1 MGSEQSKSTNNNI
14 EGFFLTDWLKGND
27 GLTPVLRMSD
37 KKPGDLEVHYTQK
50 KSADV
55 DWELLG
61 NIMGPSGI
69 DGKNAKNAEFR
80 FSQSNPGQLEI
91 KYSETANTPSDWT
104 ILGKNLI
111 GPSGAKPEFR
121 ISSSVPGQLEIRYSN
136 SDGTFTPWTIL
147 GNIRGQEGK
156 VSTIPGPSGAKPEF
170 RISSSVPGQLE
181 IRYSNSDGTFTSW
194 TILGNISGPEGKA
207 STIPGPPA
215 NKNNIIWCA
224 DGICRTPAQ
233 MKQVNLLDKIQIDDD
248 GITINT
254 IIKGLPC
261 KQGVCGAE
269 LVHER
274 IIYGLPGHSPQK
286 VNATWETLIDELY
299 APFKYAIPAMQK
311 YAKSRKYR
319 LYVIYSDE
327 LKVIGSTVRIKFYF
341 TKTKKE
347 VIFSLPRTAGNIA
360 TTDKAPNR
368 DAYTEFIDDSI
379 VKNENHAQI
388 RAHTHGDSKN
398 PNAVIK
404 YIALQSWDF
413 F

>member
-1 MGSEQSKSTNNNI
+1 MNKNINFLINIDIFILFYTYINYSFEMGSEQSKVTNNNI

-27 GLTPVLRMSD
+27 GLTPELRLSD

-50 KSADV
+50 TSAGI

-61 NIMGPSGI
+61 NIMGPSGK
-69 DGKNAKNAEFR
+69 DG
-80 FSQSNPGQLEI
+80 NPGPKGLKGDKGDRGEI
-91 KYSETANTPSDWT
+91 GLQGLKGDKGDKGEIGLQGLKGDKGDKGEIGLQGLKGDKGDRGDRGETGSQ
-104 ILGKNLI
+104 G
-111 GPSGAKPEFR
+111 
-121 ISSSVPGQLEIRYSN
+121 
-136 SDGTFTPWTIL
+136 
-147 GNIRGQEGK
+147 
-156 VSTIPGPSGAKPEF
+156 IPGT
-170 RISSSVPGQLE
+170 PG
-181 IRYSNSDGTFTSW
+181 
-194 TILGNISGPEGKA
+194 GPKGDK
-207 STIPGPPA
+207 GDKGDPA
-215 NKNNIIWCA
+215 NKDNIIWCA